1 MMSMKRNISLLQGF
15 LSLSVKTRNLNRM
28 EKNIERDILSATIYI
43 VYNFASIGET
53 NNERLEGKNKKK
65 KNYIKNYIC
74 NKRT

>member
-43 VYNFASIGET
+43 VYNFASIGE
-53 NNERLEGKNKKK
+53 NE
-65 KNYIKNYIC
+65 
-74 NKRT
+74 